1 MWVLATT
8 RVVSRIKRTIALMCI
23 YCYNKNL
30 PAPAVKLNIVMN
42 PNELIDLGN
51 QHRADHQPHEALK
64 CYAQIFV
71 EHPDF
76 APAWNNYGNVMREC
90 GYPERAIPFLQ
101 HAAVLD
107 PNNITTRFNLAVAYL
122 LSGDYARGWP
132 AYEARWNY
140 EHLAGTLPNLDKPRW
155 QGEDLKGKT
164 ILVVGEQGHGDN
176 IQFVRFLYPLHLAG
190 ATIKLQVTDALVPLM
205 YPGTVISQVG
215 RYSDDMGDFDY
226 WTPIMSIAGIIGV
239 TLDRLPK
246 VISYLNADKTREREW
261 LQRLGPKTRMRI
273 GFSWSGRPDSWLNQH
288 KAVPFE
294 KMLDLIRSTPQYEW
308 INLQVDA
315 TPEQEAA
322 MAAAGVTMYP
332 GTVNSFLDTASLM
345 THMDIVLSVD
355 TAVSHLAAA
364 LGRPAWIMLNAF
376 ATDWR
381 WLLNRD
387 DSPWY
392 STARLFRQPSMG
404 DWDSVIT
411 RVQQY
416 LSWYKV

>member
-8 RVVSRIKRTIALMCI
+8 RWCPHKTPYCVDLYLVCAKILTRTAG
-23 YCYNKNL
+23 
-30 PAPAVKLNIVMN
+30 KLNIAMT
-42 PNELIDLGN
+42 PNELVDRGN
-51 QHRADHQPHEALK
+51 QHRADHEPHLALR
-64 CYAQIFV
+64 CYAQAFV
-71 EHPDF
+71 DAPDF

-90 GYPERAIPFLQ
+90 GFPERAIPFLQ
-101 HAAVLD
+101 HAEILD
-107 PNNITTRFNLAVAYL
+107 PNNITTKFNLAVAHL
-122 LSGDYARGWP
+122 LAGDYARGWP
-132 AYEARWNY
+132 AYESRWDY
-140 EHLAGTLPNLDKPRW
+140 EHLAGTEPKFEQPRW
-155 QGEDLKGKT
+155 RGEDLKDKT

-176 IQFVRFLYPLHLAG
+176 IQFVRFLYVLHLAG
-190 ATIKLQVTDALVPLM
+190 AKVKLQVTNALVPLL
-205 YPGTVISQVG
+205 YPGTVITQTG
-215 RYSDDMGDFDY
+215 QYTDDMGEFDY
-226 WTPIMSIAGIIGV
+226 WVPIMSIPGIIGV
-239 TLDRLPK
+239 TLDKLPK
-246 VISYLNADKTREREW
+246 VISYLNADKGLEREW

-294 KMLDLIRSTPQYEW
+294 KMLELVKRNTQYEW

-322 MAAAGVTMYP
+322 LAAAGVTMYP
-332 GTVNSFLDTASLM
+332 GTINSFLDTAALM
-345 THMDIVLSVD
+345 THMDIVLGVD
-355 TAVSHLAAA
+355 TAVSHLAGA

-404 DWDSVIT
+404 DWDSVLT
-411 RVQQY
+411 KVEQY
-416 LSWYKV
+416 LKWYKV